1 MTELSTSTAYPHP
14 KDNANVRWVGSS
26 SYPPSL
32 AAFNLNENTSS
43 VLKLQLG
50 ELGIR
55 ARSQEHEHTGI
66 YAVIIEGIDNV
77 RIFESGLHAKE
88 WAKQIVAKSI
98 FSLPLVSGTARLDAK
113 RVGENNADANQQLLQ
128 SALCLTGLMGN
139 MMQGKLRDDTLF
151 STTDSDNIAKLRDI
165 QKECIALRRA

>member
-1 MTELSTSTAYPHP
+1 M
-14 KDNANVRWVGSS
+14 GSS

-32 AAFNLNENTSS
+32 AAFNLDENASS

-50 ELGIR
+50 KLGIR
-55 ARSQEHEHTGI
+55 AHSQEHEHTGI

-88 WAKQIVAKSI
+88 WAKQTVAKSI
-98 FSLPLVSGTARLDAK
+98 FSLPLTSGIARLYSGK
-113 RVGENNADANQQLLQ
+113 LKENNAYDNQQLLQ
-128 SALCLTGLMGN
+128 SALCLSGLMGN
-139 MMQGKLRDDTLF
+139 MTQETLRDDTLF
-151 STTDSDNIAKLRDI
+151 STTDSYNIAKLRGI